1 MVITNGTFDTDIS
14 GWIPSGTGNYDVIW
28 EAGRA
33 RLRIYQCSNAYME
46 QTFVVDRDTLTFD
59 WQTYSDNW
67 YEDAGWN
74 LIIGG
79 TTVISEGLATAK
91 SGGYSG
97 TKTVNVSTYMGQT
110 ATIKFQVTPG
120 TYCRNGDHANTYL
133 WVDNVTL
140 TNTTTGT
147 LDIRTH
153 DVNQNPITDAYIF
166 IDDVIQPVLTP
177 AIITGLS
184 TGNHQL
190 KLTKT
195 GYIDTFAIT
204 NINLNQTTIEDLVL
218 VLAIANITAIDIVI
232 SPGPYIQ
239 PSTTTATITWQNTGT
254 LQGSFD
260 PAIIITKFSD
270 GTTTRMN
277 IGINI
282 ILDTQSTTQ
291 ISFTVPDLVKDTYT
305 ICPDPN

>member
-1 MVITNGTFDTDIS
+1 MVIINGTFDTDIS
-14 GWIPSGTGNYDVIW
+14 GWTPSGTGNYDVIW
-28 EAGRA
+28 DAGRA
-33 RLRIYQCSNAYME
+33 RLRVYQCSNAYME
-46 QTFVVDRDTLTFD
+46 QMVVIDRDTLTFD
-59 WQTYSDNW
+59 WQTRADEW
-67 YEDAGWN
+67 YEQVGWN

-79 TTVISEGLATAK
+79 TAVISEGLPITQF
-91 SGGYSG
+91 GGNSG
-97 TKTVNVSTYMGQT
+97 TKVVDISLYMGQT
-110 ATIKFQVTPG
+110 ATIIFQVTAG
-120 TYCRNGDHANTYL
+120 THCGAADHTNTYL

-153 DVNQNPITDAYIF
+153 DINNNPIIDANIF

-184 TGNHQL
+184 LGSHNL

-254 LQGSFD
+254 IQGSFE
-260 PAIIITKFSD
+260 PAITVD
-270 GTTTRMN
+270 GTRTGLGTILLDPGSIYIDTFTISSLMK
-277 IGINI
+277 GIH
-282 ILDTQSTTQ
+282 
-291 ISFTVPDLVKDTYT
+291 T